1 MELMRPSISRSLST
15 ERYFT
20 PSSLIHAMVEV
31 MQPGH
36 TDTVFDP
43 YCGTGGFLLAAHD
56 YMAFTTL

>member
-1 MELMRPSISRSLST
+1 MRSSISRSLST
-15 ERYFT
+15 GRYFT
-20 PSSLIHAMVEV
+20 PRPLIHAMVEV

-43 YCGTGGFLLAAHD
+43 YCGTGGFLLAAYD